1 MSMTDS
7 EWTSDPKVVELKGK
21 KICTCGANSFE
32 AQQDALPQ
40 MMVNK
45 AYQLLKSGDELTA
58 SELKVCLDIT
68 RAYGVEVKDEP
79 KNVLTES
86 LPFDE
91 E

>member
-1 MSMTDS
+1 MTDY
-7 EWTSDPKVVELKGK
+7 EWTPDPKIVQLETK
-21 KICTCGANSFE
+21 KLCTCGANSFE

-40 MMVNK
+40 LMVNK
-45 AYQLLKSGDELTA
+45 AYQLLKSGAELTA

-68 RAYGVEVKDEP
+68 RAYGVEIKDEP

>member
-1 MSMTDS
+1 MSDID
-7 EWTSDPKVVELKGK
+7 WPSDPKFVQLETK
-21 KICTCGANSFE
+21 KLCTCGANSFE

-68 RAYGVEVKDEP
+68 RAYGVEIKDEP

>member
-1 MSMTDS
+1 MSDID
-7 EWTSDPKVVELKGK
+7 WPSDPKVVQLENK
-21 KICTCGANSFE
+21 KLCTCGANSFE

-45 AYQLLKSGDELTA
+45 AYQLLKSGTELTA

-68 RAYGVEVKDEP
+68 RAYGVEIKDEP

>member
-1 MSMTDS
+1 MSDID
-7 EWTSDPKVVELKGK
+7 WPSDPKVVQLETK
-21 KICTCGANSFE
+21 KLCTCGANSFE

-45 AYQLLKSGDELTA
+45 AFQLLKSGAELTA

-68 RAYGVEVKDEP
+68 RAYGVEIKDEP

>member
-1 MSMTDS
+1 MSDID
-7 EWTSDPKVVELKGK
+7 WPSDPKVVQLETK
-21 KICTCGANSFE
+21 KLCTCGANSFE

-45 AYQLLKSGDELTA
+45 AYQLLKSGAELTA

-68 RAYGVEVKDEP
+68 RAYGVEIKDEP